1 MRVIDARTRDLVLRI
16 EAAAEISPKVDS
28 LIGELIFRLTE
39 ACARP
44 AVASR
49 YAAYATGA
57 PSDIGGMPLDADGY
71 VVSFD
76 PLQDEKGFLDCWW
89 RYGIVAGKQVVP
101 VKRRQM
107 TIRRVHDLM
116 RRISNGECQLS
127 DPATWLNMPVD
138 SSGAPIISRGFYE
151 VYHDNA
157 LAQLRQAV
165 RVYLHFVMIW
175 GRTDLWTSYDRLGV
189 KLPGHGESGALP
201 LHVDQNP
208 NAHPDFRT
216 VQGVLA
222 LTNCPAERGTFCAV
236 PGSKQIFGI
245 YGRMAKNRGEYV
257 QLDLSAPAAYPLA
270 NRAQALPLRAGDLIA
285 WDSRTTH
292 ANTANVSKD
301 ARMVAYIAAGPA
313 AEDNPDAVQAR
324 NEAFRTGLGSNV
336 RDALMHASKKPRY
349 TNPDVLST
357 VRAPEQLTLLGRL
370 LYGKERY
377 ADLK

>member
-28 LIGELIFRLTE
+28 LIRQLIFRLTE

-57 PSDIGGMPLDADGY
+57 SSDIGHMPLDADGY

-76 PLQDEKGFLDCWW
+76 PLEAEKGFLDCWW

-101 VKRRQM
+101 VKRRQA

-116 RRISNGECQLS
+116 RRISNGECLLS
-127 DPATWLNMPVD
+127 DPATWLNMPRDGSDEPV
-138 SSGAPIISRGFYE
+138 ISRGFCE
-151 VYHDNA
+151 IYHDNA

-175 GRTDLWTSYDRLGV
+175 GRTDLWASYDRLGV

-208 NAHPDFRT
+208 NVHPHFRT

-222 LTNCPAERGTFCAV
+222 LTDCPAERGTFCAV
-236 PGSKQIFGI
+236 PGSKQFFGS
-245 YGRMAKNRGEYV
+245 YGTMAKNSGEYV
-257 QLDLSAPAAYPLA
+257 ELDLSDRSADQLVDHV
-270 NRAQALPLRAGDLIA
+270 QVLPLRAGDLIA

-292 ANTANVSKD
+292 ANTANASQD

-313 AEDNPDAVQAR
+313 AENNPDAVQAR
-324 NEAFRTGLGSNV
+324 NEAFRTGLGTNV

-349 TNPDVLST
+349 TNPDVLSA

-377 ADLK
+377 ADIN